1 MTLNKINFKIAINQI
16 RSNKFLYLPYILA
29 SSLMVYIFD
38 LVYILRGQEFM
49 ESSRGGTTILQLL
62 EIGQWTIALFSFIF
76 LIYMTNSIIKS
87 RYKEFGLLY
96 SLGMDKK
103 GLMSILLIENLIFAS
118 SAILLGSLL
127 SLLTS
132 PLFVNLIAK
141 ILDLNEEIIFDIELS
156 NIVLG
161 IEVFALIFIFI
172 SLISHFSI
180 RKKNPLELSQKSKE
194 GEAEPKV
201 KVISFIL
208 GLLAIG
214 AGYKIA
220 LGVDNFF
227 QAFPM
232 FFPAVALVIIGT
244 SFFFQSIVIWLLKL
258 LRKNK
263 KIYYKG
269 VNMTFIGEL
278 IKRSK
283 ESAQALSTIT
293 IISSMFLLSFVVMA
307 AMFIGKNAWLDR
319 MNPADYVISSETYD
333 PVFDSYIKEAIE
345 NTKNQTGIRTGEI
358 KTIESMISFGKDTS
372 QGDFDIAKPDDINIV
387 GTLSDDR
394 ARTINIVDEESFNRS
409 TQNTYKLSDGEVLIF
424 DSENEKYESI
434 SIGGMKFTVKENLS
448 KINPILV
455 DSTMSLFHNV
465 LLVVKD
471 IDDFNENFSQNQNIE
486 FGHIY
491 KTYFDLEDRSMDDA
505 FNFSAKLAQNLERD
519 NDLIEKLRINNGI
532 ENRYEFDSMHTG
544 AYITII
550 ILLILFMASIIVV
563 IYYKQA
569 AEGLSDGR
577 SIEILR
583 KIGMS
588 NKEIKKSIN
597 RQNYYTFFI
606 PLLVSIIHILVASK
620 IAHKLL
626 QVFINLSRA
635 DFIKIE
641 IGAILVYILVYIL
654 IFKITTPI
662 YFKMGNMN
670 KN

>member
-1 MTLNKINFKIAINQI
+1 MNKINFKIALNQI
-16 RSNKFLYLPYILA
+16 RTNKFLYLPYILA
-29 SSLMVYIFD
+29 STLMVYIFD
-38 LVYILRGQEFM
+38 LVYTLRDQEFM

-103 GLMSILLIENLIFAS
+103 GLRSILLIENLIFAS

-141 ILDLNEEIIFDIELS
+141 ILDLNEEIIFDIDPSKL
-156 NIVLG
+156 ILG

-172 SLISHFSI
+172 SLISLLSI

-201 KVISFIL
+201 KILSFIL

-220 LGVDNFF
+220 LSIDNFF

-283 ESAQALSTIT
+283 ESAQALSSIT

-319 MNPADYVISSETYD
+319 MNPADYVVSSETYD
-333 PVFDSYIKEAIE
+333 PVFDSYIKKAIK
-345 NTKNQTGIRTGEI
+345 TTQDQTGIRTKEI
-358 KTIESMISFGKDTS
+358 KNIENLTIFGKDT
-372 QGDFDIAKPDDINIV
+372 GRGIFDISKPYDTNYIGNI
-387 GTLSDDR
+387 SDDR
-394 ARTINIVDEESFNRS
+394 ARIIAIVDEESFNRS
-409 TQNTYKLSDGEVLIF
+409 SQNTYKLSDREVLVY
-424 DSENEKYESI
+424 DSENDKYESI
-434 SIGGMKFTVKENLS
+434 SIGDMNFSVKENLS
-448 KINPILV
+448 EINPILV

-471 IDDFNENFSQNQNIE
+471 LDKLNENFRQDKNIE

-491 KTYFDLEDRSMDDA
+491 KTYFDLEDRSMENA
-505 FNFSAKLAQNLERD
+505 FNFSTKLAQNLERD
-519 NDLIEKLRINNGI
+519 SDIIEKLRINNGI

-550 ILLILFMASIIVV
+550 ILMILFMVSIIVV

-569 AEGLSDGR
+569 AEGLSDGGT
-577 SIEILR
+577 IEIL
-583 KIGMS
+583 KKVGMS

-620 IAHKLL
+620 LAHKLL
-626 QVFINLSRA
+626 QVFISLSRA

-641 IGAILVYILVYIL
+641 IGAILVYIIVYIL

-662 YFKMGNMN
+662 YFKMGNIN
-670 KN
+670 KE

>member
-1 MTLNKINFKIAINQI
+1 MNKINFKIALNQI
-16 RSNKFLYLPYILA
+16 RTNKFLYLPYILA
-29 SSLMVYIFD
+29 STLMVYIFD
-38 LVYILRGQEFM
+38 LVYTLRDQEFM

-103 GLMSILLIENLIFAS
+103 GLRSILLIENLIFAS

-141 ILDLNEEIIFDIELS
+141 ILDLNEEIIFDIDPSKL
-156 NIVLG
+156 ILG

-172 SLISHFSI
+172 SLISLLSI

-201 KVISFIL
+201 KILSFIL

-220 LGVDNFF
+220 LSIDNFF

-283 ESAQALSTIT
+283 ESAQALSSIT

-319 MNPADYVISSETYD
+319 MNPADYVVSSETYD
-333 PVFDSYIKEAIE
+333 PVFDSYIKKAIK
-345 NTKNQTGIRTGEI
+345 TTQDQTGIRTKEI
-358 KTIESMISFGKDTS
+358 KNIENLTIFGKDT
-372 QGDFDIAKPDDINIV
+372 GRGIFDISKPYDTNYIGNI
-387 GTLSDDR
+387 SDDR
-394 ARTINIVDEESFNRS
+394 ARIIAIVDEESFNRS
-409 TQNTYKLSDGEVLIF
+409 SQNTYKLSDREVLVY
-424 DSENEKYESI
+424 DSENDKYESI
-434 SIGGMKFTVKENLS
+434 SIGDMNFSVKENLS
-448 KINPILV
+448 EINPILV

-471 IDDFNENFSQNQNIE
+471 LDKLNENFRQDKNIE

-491 KTYFDLEDRSMDDA
+491 KTYFDLEDRSMENA
-505 FNFSAKLAQNLERD
+505 FNFSTKLAQNLERD
-519 NDLIEKLRINNGI
+519 SDIIEKLRINNGI

-550 ILLILFMASIIVV
+550 ILMILFMVSIIVV

-569 AEGLSDGR
+569 AEGLSDGGT
-577 SIEILR
+577 IEIL
-583 KIGMS
+583 KKVGMS

-606 PLLVSIIHILVASK
+606 PLLVSITHILVASK
-620 IAHKLL
+620 LAHKLL
-626 QVFINLSRA
+626 QVFISLSRA

-641 IGAILVYILVYIL
+641 IGAILVYIIVYIL

-662 YFKMGNMN
+662 YFKMGNIN
-670 KN
+670 KE